1 MSDARAIEAQAL
13 LLFDSYARVVGQPLL
28 PTTLRGAALAAAL
41 WQMPAVLV
49 SHGLEADPLFN
60 YANAAGLA
68 LFEMD
73 WAQFTATPSRASAE
87 PANQEARAK
96 VMHAVETQGYMAGYS
111 GVRLARGGDGLVQ
124 LGGSCGT
131 GFVKGGGG
139 LFEAILGEVPDVTA
153 LGTLQRLPGH
163 GGGRSR
169 ILNG

>member
-1 MSDARAIEAQAL
+1 MFL
-13 LLFDSYARVVGQPLL
+13 LVPLDSGDDLNEVG
-28 PTTLRGAALAAAL
+28 GFA
-41 WQMPAVLV
+41 
-49 SHGLEADPLFN
+49 
-60 YANAAGLA
+60 
-68 LFEMD
+68 
-73 WAQFTATPSRASAE
+73 
-87 PANQEARAK
+87 
-96 VMHAVETQGYMAGYS
+96 S